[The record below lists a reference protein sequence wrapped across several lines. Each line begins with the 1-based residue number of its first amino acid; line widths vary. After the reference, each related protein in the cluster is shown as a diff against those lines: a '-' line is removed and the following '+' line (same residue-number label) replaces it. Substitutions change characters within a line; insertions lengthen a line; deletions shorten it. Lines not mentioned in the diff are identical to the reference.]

1 MTTPASAT
9 SGGSAS
15 AASHDAAHTNRQA
28 DGTPGGNDSVGFVGL
43 GIMGRG
49 MAASLIRRGFKVVVH
64 NRNREAETPLVQA
77 GAQAAASAA
86 EVGKQAGVVMLCL
99 SDTAAVEA
107 VLFGPQGLAA
117 GLAPGSCVI
126 DTSTISAQA
135 TRAHAARLDEQG
147 IALIDA
153 PVSGGEAA
161 AAKGELSCMVG
172 ATEEAFERARPYL
185 DAIATRVVRVG
196 DSGAGQI
203 AKACNQIAV
212 SSVMFGVVEAFALAR
227 ANGVD
232 PAAVREALLGGAAR
246 SAILEKNATRLLDQD
261 FKPGFKAV
269 LMRKDLRLAQ
279 EAAADTCDTLAVAQL
294 ILSRLDAVC
303 ERGDGDQDWSVVGR
317 L

>member
-1 MTTPASAT
+1 MTNTHTASNNT
-9 SGGSAS
+9 
-15 AASHDAAHTNRQA
+15 
-28 DGTPGGNDSVGFVGL
+28 VGFIGL

-49 MAASLIRRGFKVVVH
+49 MAASLLRRGLRVVVH
-64 NRNREAETPLVQA
+64 NRDRAKEGPLVDAGAEAAGSVAALGRQA
-77 GAQAAASAA
+77 GI
-86 EVGKQAGVVMLCL
+86 VMLCL

-107 VLFGPQGLAA
+107 VLFGPDGLDDALQA
-117 GLAPGSCVI
+117 GSYVI
-126 DTSTISAQA
+126 DTSTIAAQA
-135 TRAHAARLDEQG
+135 TREHASRLAAKG
-147 IALIDA
+147 ITLIDA

-172 ATEEAFERARPYL
+172 ASPAAFDHCLPYL
-185 DAIATRVVRVG
+185 EGIATRVVRVG
-196 DSGAGQI
+196 DNGAGQI

-246 SAILEKNATRLLDQD
+246 SAVLEKNAVRLLDQD

-279 EAAADTCDTLAVAQL
+279 EAARASGADDMMAVAQV
-294 ILSRLDAVC
+294 ILTRLESVC
-303 ERGDGDQDWSVVGR
+303 EQGDGDSDWSVVGKTGA
-317 L
+317 